1 MQHVRRG
8 RREEG
13 VSVIVGTL
21 LLILVAVTAVAGL
34 ALMVSQMEKDTIN
47 RQSHLADVQNED
59 LKIQSIVLTDSA
71 DEWNITNTSRSD
83 SADNWSTLGFTLI
96 NLNTKDSFVTGIG
109 VKPGNGG
116 QVKFAYNYSSDT
128 PPGSMYNLS
137 HYLVVPATK
146 SVRVSVSLVTNFS
159 PQNPIY
165 PFDSTNNSVYLPDD
179 GGVTVDVVTSLQ
191 NVFEATFKPP
201 VPVIKYQIETE
212 DLTVAQRAVLVL
224 DGSGSTADG
233 NVVQWNWTLL
243 DGSDPSLPQ
252 PVNWSAPDLPGIP
265 IPPGKVVR
273 QILDDNGPFLAQ
285 LTVIDDRGMVAASA
299 PVEIPGN
306 QAFNPAVTLQ
316 VSKFTEGSG
325 DTGINATVRDLRNN
339 PVNGAVVSFIV
350 TNTDG
355 TLVLS
360 PQWNMTY
367 SYGNAS
373 TIYRGNGTV
382 QVKSGKLPPVDVA
395 VP

>member
-1 MQHVRRG
+1 MQHG
-8 RREEG
+8 RLGNRDDG

-34 ALMVSQMEKDTIN
+34 ALMVSQMQKETLD

-59 LKIQSIVLTDSA
+59 LKIQSIALTDSA
-71 DEWNITNTSRSD
+71 DEWNVTNTSGSD
-83 SADNWSTLGFTLI
+83 SAGNWSSLSFTLI

-109 VKPGNGG
+109 VKPMNSGS
-116 QVKFAYNYSSDT
+116 VKFAYNYSADT

-159 PQNPIY
+159 PRTPDAS
-165 PFDSTNNSVYLPDD
+165 FDATNNSLYLHDDD
-179 GGVTVDVVTSLQ
+179 GVVIDVVTSLQ
-191 NVFEATFKPP
+191 NVFEETFRPP
-201 VPVIKYQIETE
+201 VPVIKYQIETD

-243 DGSDPSLPQ
+243 DGSDPNLPQ
-252 PVNWSAPDLPGIP
+252 PINWTALGTSSIAV
-265 IPPGKVVR
+265 PPGKVVR
-273 QILDDNGPFLAQ
+273 QVLDDNGPFQAR
-285 LTVIDDRGMVAASA
+285 LTVTDDRGMIATSA
-299 PVEIPGN
+299 PVGIPVN
-306 QAFNPAVTLQ
+306 QAFDPAVSLQ
-316 VSKFTEGSG
+316 VSKFTDSSG
-325 DTGINATVRDLRNN
+325 DTGINATVRDIRNN
-339 PVNGAVVSFIV
+339 PMDGAVVSFII

-360 PQWNMTY
+360 PLWNMTY

-373 TIYRGNGTV
+373 TIFRGNGTV